1 MNNKCDY
8 SSFLN
13 EFNYS
18 INRKFFLIPQYNGYI
33 KSENYKKYL
42 QQTIDRFRHDVL
54 YVLPFNS
61 DGKPGV
67 FLKNLHTELSKKQ
80 AILTRYK
87 KRIIEKDYS
96 YSKPIIRHIKDN
108 VTKQSKRRI
117 ALMQNKQLLILNK
130 ALAITEQAIESFSFT
145 IISKETTPDNRPET
159 EPETEP
165 EMVWDGGK
173 LGLIQLI
180 KSMIRSKIILIGRL
194 SENEVVVQ
202 IATAMNIDITDDNF
216 SSYSRAIHSSKN
228 DYQPQIFKDILNAY
242 EILVF
247 EKREK
252 RERQ

>member
-8 SSFLN
+8 SSFFN
-13 EFNYS
+13 EFRFS
-18 INRKFFLIPQYNGYI
+18 IDRKYRLIPLFNGYYSS
-33 KSENYKKYL
+33 KNYKKHL
-42 QQTIDRFRHDVL
+42 QLTIDRFSHDLL
-54 YVLPFNS
+54 YALPFNT
-61 DGKPGV
+61 DGKPEV
-67 FLKNLHTELSKKQ
+67 FLKNLHTELSNKRSKL
-80 AILTRYK
+80 IRYK
-87 KRIIEKDYS
+87 KRLIAKENSNSI
-96 YSKPIIRHIKDN
+96 PINRKIYDKIAKRP
-108 VTKQSKRRI
+108 KRRI
-117 ALMQNKQLLILNK
+117 AFMQNKQLLILNN
-130 ALAITEQAIESFSFT
+130 ALAITEQAIESLSFKSSRNENT
-145 IISKETTPDNRPET
+145 PDISPDNRPET
-159 EPETEP
+159 TP

-202 IATAMNIDITDDNF
+202 IAKAMNIDITEDNF

-228 DYQPQIFKDILNAY
+228 DYQPQIFKKILNAY